1 MVQERFI
8 DANKI
13 RLTATASM
21 DESGEVL
28 VSLRDVIKAIDQTP
42 TADVVPRCEEERYIP
57 LDSDDAINRVFAH
70 YKKTVV
76 REITDE
82 LLTAI
87 EAMRRQYALV
97 AHEAPHYGYDHH
109 ELKGVERGL
118 RHAISTIKEVKGKYT
133 EE

>member
-13 RLTATASM
+13 RLTATASK

-28 VSLRDVIKAIDQTP
+28 VSLRDVIKAIEQTP
-42 TADVVPRCEEERYIP
+42 TADVVPRSEIPEYIP
-57 LDSDDAINRVFAH
+57 LDNDHALMRVFEH
-70 YKKTVV
+70 YKKTVAK
-76 REITDE
+76 EMIDE
-82 LLTAI
+82 LLTVI
-87 EAMRRQYALV
+87 EAMRQQYALV